1 MTSTPVLTDDIAA
14 LGVRQL
20 FADPEQYRALRWGT
34 ESMVLTPAEELTA
47 AIDLATFESWLDC
60 SLLHYPVLSV
70 LLDGRP
76 VALEQMSSTRV
87 ISGSARDGYADGPK
101 LRRLMAEGA
110 TMVVSNLHEWHAPLR
125 ALCSN
130 LAESCRAKVGAVAFW
145 TAAGEKGLPV
155 HRDDGHLFVLQVSGS
170 KRWSLYDV
178 PDQPSDWHP
187 GYIDEPTEPRTFVL
201 RAGEVLYLP
210 EGQAH
215 CAESLDSSSLH
226 VTIAVREPNLKDLVR
241 VAVEAC
247 LKSVPDHAPVAGSPE
262 DRLEL
267 AAGMVSQLS
276 QALTRIDVAGL
287 VANSEERAIRE
298 RGSR

>member
-1 MTSTPVLTDDIAA
+1 MTTSSVIEDIAA

-34 ESMVLTPAEELTA
+34 ESMVLTPAEGLATA
-47 AIDLATFESWLDC
+47 LDLATFESWLDC
-60 SLLHYPVLSV
+60 SLLHHPVLSV
-70 LLDGRP
+70 LLGGKP
-76 VALEQMSSTRV
+76 VPLEQMSSTRV
-87 ISGSARDGYADGPK
+87 ISGSAQSGYADGPK
-101 LRRLMAEGA
+101 IRRLMAEGA
-110 TMVVSNLHEWHAPLR
+110 TLVVSNLHEWHAPLR
-125 ALCSN
+125 SLCSE
-130 LAESCRAKVGAVAFW
+130 LAERCRGKVGAVAFW

-155 HRDDGHLFVLQVSGS
+155 HRDDGHLFVLQVAGS

-178 PDQPSDWHP
+178 PDQPSDWRP
-187 GYIDEPTEPRTFVL
+187 GYIDEPAESTTFEL

-226 VTIAVREPNLKDLVR
+226 VTIAVREPNMKDLVR

-247 LKSVPDHAPVAGSPE
+247 LKSVPDHAPVAGSPANRVNSAG
-262 DRLEL
+262 DMLGRL
-267 AAGMVSQLS
+267 A
-276 QALTRIDVAGL
+276 QALTRIDVAAL
-287 VANSEERAIRE
+287 VDNCEERAIRE